1 MNPAQRFRPPDGG
14 GTEIQ
19 KEKDVALAPTLP
31 CAGDNK
37 ELPLISLTFL
47 GFSYNIVIEGIH
59 ILYHNP
65 YIIIIYPA
73 NNYVND
79 W

>member
-1 MNPAQRFRPPDGG
+1 LNPAQRFRPPDGG

-37 ELPLISLTFL
+37 ELP
-47 GFSYNIVIEGIH
+47 
-59 ILYHNP
+59 
-65 YIIIIYPA
+65 
-73 NNYVND
+73 
-79 W
+79 